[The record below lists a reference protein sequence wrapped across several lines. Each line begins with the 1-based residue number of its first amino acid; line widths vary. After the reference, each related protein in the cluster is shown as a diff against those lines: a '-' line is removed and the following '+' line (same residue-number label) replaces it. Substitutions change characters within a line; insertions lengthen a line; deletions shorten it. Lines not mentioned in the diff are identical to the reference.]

1 MRRSLFQLSLLF
13 LGACSGSGT
22 TTTGTPTTHVV
33 ASVQLSDASL
43 ALLTGQTAQL
53 SATAREANGAA
64 VSGKTPSWISDN
76 AAIASISTGGL
87 VTANA
92 PGSTNVTATVDGRSA
107 SALVTVTAPVVP
119 VATVTL
125 SQPSANLA
133 VDATLQLTATPRD
146 AHGNALTGRN
156 ISWSTTAG
164 AVATVSGLGLVT
176 AVGMGSAVISATS
189 EGRLGTTTIT
199 VVLGTPAPFLQKP
212 FAAEWITINVMDHD
226 TPREFIDF
234 NGRTITSWGED
245 VATYDSHAGYDFLM
259 PVGTPILAAASGTV
273 LTAESANFFCPILNT
288 NVNQL
293 GIQIRHTLPGGNIY
307 QTYYAHLSTLG
318 VTVGQVVAAGQQIG
332 LSGNT
337 GCTTVPHLHFQ
348 LDRTTGTNNGQLA
361 HVDPFGWTGA
371 GTDPWSVNA
380 VGAVS
385 FSLWK
390 AGQAPQLTVGLD
402 LSTNP
407 LNDVRATPVPRAV
420 GITRLSFMGD
430 RDDLNPNNEW
440 VEIRIDPAVYTLPTY
455 DLTGS
460 YLRNNAN
467 DRFNFPG
474 GFTIAQGQT
483 VRIYVGNG
491 TNTATTLYWGRPSGV
506 IRNLGD
512 CMELW
517 LPGSQYYLF
526 GYAVTCN

>member
-1 MRRSLFQLSLLF
+1 MRRCFPLLSLFL
-13 LGACSGSGT
+13 LGACAGSGT
-22 TTTGTPTTHVV
+22 TTTGNQNPAV
-33 ASVQLSDASL
+33 ASVQLNNTSL
-43 ALLTGQTAQL
+43 ALQTGQTGQL
-53 SATAREANGAA
+53 SATARDASGSTVN
-64 VSGKTPSWISDN
+64 GKTPSWSSDN
-76 AAIASISTGGL
+76 AAVASVGTSGL
-87 VTANA
+87 VTAIA
-92 PGSTNVTATVDGRSA
+92 PGSANVSATVDGKSA

-119 VATVTL
+119 VAQVTL

-146 AHGNALTGRN
+146 AQGNVLEGRN

-164 AVATVSGLGLVT
+164 AVATVSGSGLVT
-176 AVGMGSAVISATS
+176 GVGVGSAVISATS
-189 EGRLGTTTIT
+189 EGRLGTAT
-199 VVLGTPAPFLQKP
+199 VTVALGTPAPFLQKP
-212 FAAEWITINVMDHD
+212 FAAEWMTFNIMDHD
-226 TPREFIDF
+226 TPREFIDY
-234 NGRTITSWGED
+234 NGHTITSWGED

-259 PVGTPILAAASGTV
+259 PVGTPVLAAAAGTV
-273 LTAESANFFCPILNT
+273 LTAESSNFFCPILNT

-307 QTYYAHLSTLG
+307 QTYYAHLSSMG

-337 GCTTVPHLHFQ
+337 GCTSVPHLHFQ
-348 LDRTTGTNNGQLA
+348 LDRITGTNNGQLA

-380 VGAVS
+380 EGAVS
-385 FSLWK
+385 LNLWK

-420 GITRLSFMGD
+420 GITRMSFMGN

-440 VEIRIDPAVYTLPTY
+440 VEIKIDPAVYTLPTF

-483 VRIYVGNG
+483 VRIYVGSG